1 MCKIKSL
8 LSIVAIFSLA
18 LVSCVERIPEK
29 EMPNVDNGA
38 ITMVKATVEP
48 LTLKGATGVGNYVWN
63 EAHTI
68 GIYGTNAGENECYIP
83 VKSTV
88 GDNEAYFFGNVVG
101 GDLTIYMPYV
111 SEGNKAALDGRVI
124 VPAEQKFYANEFDH
138 LMYNSTFLAEG
149 KSDNVTFDYHAGLV
163 KVELHYDIQNVT
175 EVLVTVGNVTADGG
189 YDDYCVGDIATDNY
203 AEEFIVNGKNQV
215 AIKGFPEGTNSTL
228 DNPLVVWVA
237 MAPGTYENFVVSIA
251 YGENG
256 EISSP
261 VKGPFIVEKC
271 AITENAVV
279 AKKVELDN
287 GIGGFEG
294 ENGEFNPEN

>member
-1 MCKIKSL
+1 
-8 LSIVAIFSLA
+8 
-18 LVSCVERIPEK
+18 
-29 EMPNVDNGA
+29 MPNVDNGA

-68 GIYGTNAGENECYIP
+68 GIYGTTAGENECYIP
-83 VKSTV
+83 VKTTV

-101 GDLTIYMPYV
+101 GDLSIYMPYV

-149 KSDNVTFDYHAGLV
+149 KSENVTFDYHAGLV
-163 KVELHYDIQNVT
+163 KVELQYDIQNIT
-175 EVLVTVGNVTADGG
+175 EVAVTVGNVTVDGG
-189 YDDYCVGDIATDNY
+189 YDDYCVGDVAIDNY
-203 AEEFIVNGKNQV
+203 AEEFIVNGKNHV
-215 AIKGFPEGTNSTL
+215 AVKGFPEGTNSTL

-237 MAPGTYENFVVSIA
+237 MAPGTYENFVVSIV

-256 EISSP
+256 EISTP